1 MGLTHTYCS
10 VSTSLASRRRERIRF
25 LVDSGAEYSVIPQH
39 KLQALRIPAYRT
51 VEVSLADGSLHRR
64 RAGEAVFEY
73 GGVKAS
79 SPVIFG
85 EEGDEALL
93 GAVTLET
100 LGFLLDPLKRR
111 IVRREAFRL

>member
-1 MGLTHTYCS
+1 M
-10 VSTSLASRRRERIRF
+10 
-25 LVDSGAEYSVIPQH
+25 
-39 KLQALRIPAYRT
+39 
-51 VEVSLADGSLHRR
+51 
-64 RAGEAVFEY
+64 FEY